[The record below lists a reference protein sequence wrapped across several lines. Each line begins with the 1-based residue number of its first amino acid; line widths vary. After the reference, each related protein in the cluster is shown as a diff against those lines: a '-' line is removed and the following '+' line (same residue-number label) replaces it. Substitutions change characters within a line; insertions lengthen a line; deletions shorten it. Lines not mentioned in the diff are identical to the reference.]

1 MVHSPEGHLVRDE
14 DVVERVHA
22 GEQVGDT
29 QHDQHVALVEAE
41 GSQLGQRRLE
51 RVGGGRAGVVLL
63 GLGAA
68 GARSGGPRHVAPSTV
83 AARRGAS
90 CAAARDN
97 AGDTSRADAGAGA
110 RDCLR
115 ARFTAGRAPSSTAC
129 LLLLV
134 NGRFTFE
141 ALLLC
146 KM

>member
-110 RDCLR
+110 RDYVC
-115 ARFTAGRAPSSTAC
+115 ARGS
-129 LLLLV
+129 LLV
-134 NGRFTFE
+134 VRRV
-141 ALLLC
+141 ARLAYYC
-146 KM
+146 W